1 MHARSWATVLF
12 ALVIGLLLALGV
24 VRLAAGD
31 TGDFARNA
39 GIAALLTVFAVA
51 LVRDWETN
59 AD

>member
-12 ALVIGLLLALGV
+12 ALAIGLLLALGV

-51 LVRDWETN
+51 LVRDWEPT
-59 AD
+59 AE